1 MHKLDTLF
9 LDRDGVINVKLDGQ
23 YVKNTDEFDFMKGS
37 EMAISKL
44 SKIFNR
50 ILIVTNQQGIAKGIM
65 SDKDLNVLHE
75 YMLFELKKNG
85 GIIQKIYYCPH
96 LAAESC
102 NCRKP
107 NPGLIQQA
115 MIDFPEIKLEQS
127 YLIGDSDTDI
137 IAGNKMGLITVKVD
151 NEYTLSKWCDELFSV
166 INNNFNFTS
175 QLDK

>member
-23 YVKNTDEFDFMKGS
+23 YVKNTDEFEFMIGA
-37 EMAISKL
+37 ETAISKL

-65 SDKDLNVLHE
+65 SDKDLGVLHD

-85 GIIQKIYYCPH
+85 GVIDKIYYCPH
-96 LAAESC
+96 LAAENCS
-102 NCRKP
+102 CRKP
-107 NPGLIQQA
+107 NPGMIQQA
-115 MIDFPEIKLEQS
+115 IIDFPEIKVEDS

-137 IAGNKMGLITVKVD
+137 LAGNKTGLITVKVD
-151 NEYTLSKWCDELFSV
+151 NEYTLLKWCDELLSV
-166 INNNFNFTS
+166 I
-175 QLDK
+175 Q

>member
-9 LDRDGVINVKLDGQ
+9 LDRDGVINVKLDGR
-23 YVKNTDEFDFMKGS
+23 YVKNTDEFEFMIGAEK
-37 EMAISKL
+37 AISKL

-65 SDKDLNVLHE
+65 SDKDLGVLHD

-85 GIIQKIYYCPH
+85 GVIDKIYYCPH
-96 LAAESC
+96 LAAENC

-107 NPGLIQQA
+107 NPGMIQQA
-115 MIDFPEIKLEQS
+115 INDFPEIKVEDS

-137 IAGNKMGLITVKVD
+137 LAGNKMGLITVKVD
-151 NEYTLSKWCDELFSV
+151 NEYTLLKWCDELLSV
-166 INNNFNFTS
+166 I
-175 QLDK
+175 Q

>member
-23 YVKNTDEFDFMKGS
+23 YVKNIDEFEFMIGA

-50 ILIVTNQQGIAKGIM
+50 ILIITNQQGIAKGIM
-65 SDKDLNVLHE
+65 SDKELGVLHK
-75 YMLFELKKNG
+75 YMLFELKKYG
-85 GIIQKIYYCPH
+85 GVINKIYYCPH
-96 LAAESC
+96 LAAENC

-107 NPGLIQQA
+107 NSGMIQQA
-115 MIDFPEIKLEQS
+115 IIDFPEIKIENS

-137 IAGNKMGLITVKVD
+137 LAGNKMGLVTVKVD
-151 NEYTLSKWCDELFSV
+151 NEYTLSKWCDELLSV
-166 INNNFNFTS
+166 I
-175 QLDK
+175 Q

>member
-9 LDRDGVINVKLDGQ
+9 LDRDGVINIKLDGR
-23 YVKNTDEFDFMKGS
+23 YVKNTDEFEFMIGA

-65 SDKDLNVLHE
+65 SDNDLDVLHE
-75 YMLFELKKNG
+75 YMLFEIKKNG
-85 GIIQKIYYCPH
+85 GVIDKIYYCPH
-96 LAAESC
+96 LATESC

-115 MIDFPEIKLEQS
+115 MIDFPKIKLAQS
-127 YLIGDSDTDI
+127 YLIGDSGTDI

-166 INNNFNFTS
+166 INNNSNFTS
-175 QLDK
+175 QIR

>member
-23 YVKNTDEFDFMKGS
+23 YVKNSDEFEFMIGA

-50 ILIVTNQQGIAKGIM
+50 ILIVTNQQGIGKGIM
-65 SDKDLNVLHE
+65 SANDLDVLHE
-75 YMLFELKKNG
+75 YMLFEVKKNG
-85 GIIQKIYYCPH
+85 GVIDKIYYCPH
-96 LAAESC
+96 LATESC

-107 NPGLIQQA
+107 NPGMIQQA
-115 MIDFPEIKLEQS
+115 IIDFPEIKVEDS

-151 NEYTLSKWCDELFSV
+151 NEYTLSKWCDELLSV
-166 INNNFNFTS
+166 I
-175 QLDK
+175 Q